1 MKDKYIYPAIFDYTD
16 DGIIIEFPDLPGCIS
31 CADSDEE
38 ALLMAEEVLGLWMEN
53 LEEQK
58 GNIPKPTNLKDIE
71 ILNNQKTVLI
81 SVWIPTIRKAI
92 NNKAIK
98 KTLSIPQWLD
108 LMAREK
114 DLNFSYVLQEAL
126 KKELRIKNG

>member
-1 MKDKYIYPAIFDYTD
+1 
-16 DGIIIEFPDLPGCIS
+16 
-31 CADSDEE
+31 
-38 ALLMAEEVLGLWMEN
+38 MAEEVLGLWMEN

-58 GNIPKPTNLKDIE
+58 GNIPKPSNLKDIE
-71 ILNNQKTVLI
+71 ISDNQKTVLI
-81 SVWIPTIRKAI
+81 TVWMPTIRKAV

-126 KKELRIKNG
+126 KKELRIKN